1 MSQSR
6 INVILPAIFFSTVF
20 CLFIAC
26 NSSDKP
32 QDSPTPPSETPE
44 ITVPTTPPRAEDWHM
59 YMNDLMFSGRSP
71 DQKLKPPLQ
80 LVWKFK
86 TGGPIEASPI
96 VVNDVVYIGSS
107 DGKMYALDAKAWGIK
122 WVYDAGS
129 AIRFSAV
136 ASGGR
141 VYFCTRDS
149 KCYAVN
155 ANTGKKLWEYK
166 TEGWVDGPPVVYDG
180 TVYIGSFPTRI
191 YLLDAIHGKMKS
203 QRNSRIRIDGNDY
216 GCVNG
221 VFRPVMPQYNENLWR
236 GYTEGSDGYPVIA
249 NGFAYIGARNGKI
262 HAFNV
267 HSKTKAGAKSEAW
280 SHQVRGPIN
289 AAPAISDGYLY
300 ATSLDGKIYA
310 FSNLTDSSPVATD
323 ERQRGIVTRDNVPV
337 FAEQEDASAIFGLN
351 DGTELPIVSTTEKRY
366 QVELPNREN
375 AWLNRHDFGEF
386 EDTEGIMFNTNY
398 CETPQILHL
407 VEGAEYPYWSPN
419 GELVAMLKRTDL
431 SGSYWKA
438 SELWIMDRT
447 GKQRKKLYEGIFYN
461 PHVSWSLDSRLIA
474 FEVKEDDERYI
485 YTADWE
491 LGRVKKIVKGKAPA
505 WSPTANQLAFR
516 RQDIVGRGG
525 VDFVYLI
532 NSDGSGGRLVARA
545 SFKKPL
551 YTYTFLQPPSWSR
564 DGMILAFNIV
574 YDHKVGNTSVP
585 YAGIRLQSVDG
596 DRLEQI
602 PTQHQYIRQIRW
614 SPDQTYLAYVL
625 SGGSRSDPVYDKRL
639 HLYPYETSA
648 TQGNS
653 LKHRVLKHTMPA
665 WAPTDITH
673 GRVLAFF
680 EREDCAGLHWKVW
693 VYDLDAGK
701 KYAIART
708 SMELTSMV
716 WMPDGKSLCI
726 WHTSDY
732 LRDNKYLPADTK
744 GWIVPVTFSP

>member
-1 MSQSR
+1 MSQSK
-6 INVILPAIFFSTVF
+6 INTVLPAIFFSIVF
-20 CLFIAC
+20 CLFFAC

-44 ITVPTTPPRAEDWHM
+44 VAAPISPPRAEDWHM

-71 DQKLKPPLQ
+71 DQQLKPPLQ

-96 VVNDVVYIGSS
+96 VVNEVVYIGSS
-107 DGKMYALDAKAWGIK
+107 DGKLYALDAKTWGIK

-136 ASGGR
+136 ALGGR

-149 KCYAVN
+149 KCYALN
-155 ANTGKKLWEYK
+155 AETGEDLWEYE
-166 TEGWVDGPPVVYDG
+166 TEGWIDGPPVVHDG

-191 YLLDAIHGKMKS
+191 YLLDAMRGKMKS
-203 QRNSRIRIDGNDY
+203 QRNRSITIDGNDY

-221 VFRPVMPQYNENLWR
+221 VFRPVMPQYNESLWR
-236 GYTEGSDGYPVIA
+236 GYTEGSDSYPVIA

-267 HSKTKAGAKSEAW
+267 DSKSESW

-300 ATSLDGKIYA
+300 ATSLDGTIYA
-310 FSNLTDSSPVATD
+310 FSNLTDSPPVTAD

-337 FAEQEDASAIFGLN
+337 FAEQEDVSEIFRLN
-351 DGTELPIVSTTEKRY
+351 DGTVLPIVNTTEKRY

-398 CETPQILHL
+398 CETPRTLHL

-438 SELWIMDRT
+438 SELWIMDKA
-447 GKQRKKLYEGIFYN
+447 GKQSKKLYEGIFYN

-491 LGRVKKIVKGKAPA
+491 LGGVKKIVKGKAPA

-516 RQDIVGRGG
+516 RRDIMGRGG
-525 VDFVYLI
+525 IDFVYLI
-532 NSDGSGGRLVARA
+532 NSDGSGSRMIARVP
-545 SFKKPL
+545 FKKPL

-564 DGMILAFNIV
+564 DGNILAFNIV
-574 YDHKVGNTSVP
+574 YEHKVGNTSVP
-585 YAGIRLQSVDG
+585 YAGIRLQSVEG
-596 DRLEQI
+596 ERLEQI

-614 SPDQTYLAYVL
+614 SPNQTYLAYVL
-625 SGGSRSDPVYDKRL
+625 SGGSRSDHVYDKRL
-639 HLYPYETSA
+639 HLNPYETSS
-648 TQGNS
+648 TNGTP
-653 LKHRVLKHTMPA
+653 LKHRVLKHTMPT
-665 WAPTDITH
+665 WAPTAIKH
-673 GRVLAFF
+673 GRLLAFS
-680 EREDCAGLHWKVW
+680 EREDCEGLQWKVW
-693 VYDLDAGK
+693 VYDLDTYK

-708 SMELTSMV
+708 PLELASMV

-726 WHTSDY
+726 WHTSEY
-732 LRDNKYLPADTK
+732 LRGNKYLPADTK
-744 GWIVPVTFSP
+744 GWIVPIKLSP

>member
-1 MSQSR
+1 MFQSKT
-6 INVILPAIFFSTVF
+6 NTVLSAICFSIVF
-20 CLFIAC
+20 CLFFAC

-32 QDSPTPPSETPE
+32 QDSPTPSSETPE
-44 ITVPTTPPRAEDWHM
+44 IAASISPPRAEDWHM

-71 DQKLKPPLQ
+71 DQQLKPPLQ

-96 VVNDVVYIGSS
+96 VVDEVVYIGSS
-107 DGKMYALDAKAWGIK
+107 DGKLYALDAKTWGIK
-122 WVYDAGS
+122 WAYPAGS

-149 KCYAVN
+149 KCYALN
-155 ANTGKKLWEYK
+155 AETGKKIWEFE
-166 TEGWVDGPPVVYDG
+166 TEGWIDGPPVVYDG

-191 YLLDAIHGKMKS
+191 YLLNAISGKMKS
-203 QRNSRIRIDGNDY
+203 QRNRSIRIDGNDY

-221 VFRPVMPQYNENLWR
+221 VFRPVMPQYNESLWR
-236 GYTEGSDGYPVIA
+236 GYTEGSDSYPVIA

-267 HSKTKAGAKSEAW
+267 DSKTEAGAKSESW
-280 SHQVRGPIN
+280 SYQVRGAIS

-300 ATSLDGKIYA
+300 ATSLDGTIYA
-310 FSNLTDSSPVATD
+310 FSNLTDSPPVATD
-323 ERQRGIVTRDNVPV
+323 GWQRGIVTRDNVPV
-337 FAEQEDASAIFGLN
+337 FAEQEDVSAIFQLH
-351 DGTELPIVSTTEKRY
+351 DGTELPIVNTTEKRY

-375 AWLNRHDFGEF
+375 AWLNRNDFGEF

-398 CETPQILHL
+398 CETPRTLHL
-407 VEGAEYPYWSPN
+407 VEGAEYPNWSPN

-447 GKQRKKLYEGIFYN
+447 GKQSKKLYEGIFYN

-516 RQDIVGRGG
+516 RRDILGRGG
-525 VDFVYLI
+525 IDFVYLI
-532 NSDGSGGRLVARA
+532 NSDGSGGRMVARVP
-545 SFKKPL
+545 FKKPL
-551 YTYTFLQPPSWSR
+551 YTYVFLQPPSWSR
-564 DGMILAFNIV
+564 DGSILAFNIV
-574 YDHKVGNTSVP
+574 YEHEVGNTSVP
-585 YAGIRLQSVDG
+585 YAGIRLQSVEG
-596 DRLEQI
+596 NRLEQI

-639 HLYPYETSA
+639 HLNPYESSSTNG
-648 TQGNS
+648 TS

-665 WAPTDITH
+665 WAPT
-673 GRVLAFF
+673 GNLLAFS
-680 EREDCAGLHWKVW
+680 EREDCAGLQWKVW
-693 VYDLDAGK
+693 VYDLDTYEM
-701 KYAIART
+701 YAIART
-708 SMELTSMV
+708 SMELASMV
-716 WMPDGKSLCI
+716 WMPDSKSLCI
-726 WHTSDY
+726 WHTSEY

-744 GWIVPVTFSP
+744 GWIVPITFSP